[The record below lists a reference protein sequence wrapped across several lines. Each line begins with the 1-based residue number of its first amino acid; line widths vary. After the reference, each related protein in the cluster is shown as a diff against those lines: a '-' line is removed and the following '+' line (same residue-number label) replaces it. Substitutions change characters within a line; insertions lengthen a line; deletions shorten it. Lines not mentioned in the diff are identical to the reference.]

1 MPVFI
6 AEVKHRDEDSP
17 RRCPH
22 TYKTRGA
29 ARAALTRLKKTWPE
43 YTPPAEWMEPREIG
57 DSPPAPQDLIAIR
70 QAFEDACR
78 YLRRAEEG
86 LDRIRKGSPGRYAQ
100 ILAAWDDMSG
110 FEKPRSAGEG
120 LALSPGLWAVS
131 VQARIEAETREILER
146 YAPRRKR
153 IRT

>member
-57 DSPPAPQDLIAIR
+57 DGPPAPPDLIAIR

-78 YLRRAEEG
+78 SLRRAQEG
-86 LDRIRKGSPGRYAQ
+86 LHRIRERTP
-100 ILAAWDDMSG
+100 
-110 FEKPRSAGEG
+110 
-120 LALSPGLWAVS
+120 
-131 VQARIEAETREILER
+131 ER
-146 YAPRRKR
+146 YAL
-153 IRT
+153 I